1 MKNSFIA
8 TMGALT
14 AAAVVV
20 CAAPP
25 APAAASSGQV
35 QHIVIVVQEGRSF
48 DDLFCGYRGAD
59 GAPCAKPLHPIG
71 LAANCTLSD
80 TFEDFEA
87 DLKSGS
93 FSGEKARC
101 PGIKAPQYGYVP
113 HNQTRPYS
121 VLARDYVLGDRMFSS
136 TGNPS
141 FEAHQY
147 LIAAQAAQA
156 VDEPFGTTAP
166 GGCVYREKVARFHG
180 PAQPACFDYQTL
192 ATELSAG
199 GLSWSYYRAPAAR
212 STAPWDA
219 FGWIEGSASGSWY
232 AMNSIAPPQQ
242 FFADIAAGKLANVT
256 WITPEAANSDLS
268 GVRSATGPAW
278 VASLVNAV
286 GKSQFWGTTTV
297 LITWSGFGGW
307 ADHVTPPML
316 DNEGL
321 GFRVP
326 LIVVSPYAKRAYV
339 SHVQYE
345 DGSILRFAEDT
356 FGLGRLA
363 ASDARATSIAGDC
376 LDFGQQPR
384 SFVSIPTN

>member
-1 MKNSFIA
+1 MKNALIA
-8 TMGALT
+8 TVGALI
-14 AAAVVV
+14 AAV
-20 CAAPP
+20 CAIPV
-25 APAAASSGQV
+25 AASGGRI

-48 DDLFCGYRGAD
+48 DDLFCGYPGAD
-59 GAPCAKPLHPIG
+59 GAPCARPLQPIG

-80 TFEDFEA
+80 TFQDFET
-87 DLKSGS
+87 DLKTGT
-93 FSGEKARC
+93 FSGEKAHC
-101 PGIKAPQYGYVP
+101 PGIKHAQYGYVP
-113 HNQTRPYS
+113 HNETRPYAG
-121 VLARDYVLGDRMFSS
+121 LAREYVLGDRMFSS

-156 VDEPFGTTAP
+156 VDEPFGTTPP
-166 GGCVYREKVARFHG
+166 GGCVYREKVAQFHG

-192 ATELSAG
+192 ATELSAT

-212 STAPWDA
+212 ATAPWDA
-219 FGWIEGSASGSWY
+219 FGWIDGSATGQWY

-242 FFADIAAGKLANVT
+242 FFSDIAAGNLANVA
-256 WITPEAANSDLS
+256 WVTPEAANSDLS
-268 GVRSATGPAW
+268 GARSASGPAW
-278 VASLVNAV
+278 VASVVDAV

-297 LITWSGFGGW
+297 LVTWSGFGGW

-356 FGLGRLA
+356 FGLARLA
-363 ASDARATSIAGDC
+363 ASDTRANSIATDS
-376 LDFGQQPR
+376 LDFSQRPR
-384 SFVSIPTN
+384 PFVSIPTN